1 MPPLPLLPFSTS
13 RSAASAYRPANGKSE
28 SLSARAGA
36 SMRVV
41 KDCLIYFVYE
51 VNCQLTF
58 S

>member
-13 RSAASAYRPANGKSE
+13 RSAASAYRPANGKSFGQ
-28 SLSARAGA
+28 SRSVYAG
-36 SMRVV
+36 SQG
-41 KDCLIYFVYE
+41 LPYIYFVYE